1 MTKLK
6 SSPVLELQNKD
17 DDFEKT
23 SSPQNENASPVLQE
37 NVQKICKKINN
48 DSSYFQENQENTIIA
63 SVDSGKSYKLI

>member
-1 MTKLK
+1 MQEFT
-6 SSPVLELQNKD
+6 SPRVTNKD

-48 DSSYFQENQENTIIA
+48 ESSYFQENQENTIIA